1 MDGELT
7 WAIETDLNDAQTIL
21 YRRLSAGLYQ
31 AKDGEYYHIH
41 GSLEASK
48 TLEMIGLPS
57 HNPDVT
63 DYDACI
69 KVIEGAVK
77 KYTVLELEEM
87 TKVNLQAG
95 APVYTHE
102 EFLATPHGKTMNE
115 LPPFTVKAFETT
127 TPKAPFG
134 GVSSEPKA
142 RQVLEG
148 VRVLELCRIIAG
160 PTIGRSLA
168 ALGATV
174 LKVTSP
180 QLPDVPFFQVDGNL
194 GKHTTSL
201 HLKGN
206 DKDRQVFKELLE
218 SADVIIDGY
227 SPGSLDR
234 LGYGPKQLKKVAERR
249 GKGFVY
255 VAEDC
260 FGGTDDIG
268 DNNAEWAS
276 RRGWQQIA
284 DCVTGVAWEQG
295 KFMDKDEPVIPP
307 FPMSDYGTGALG
319 SLAALT
325 GLYRRNTEGGSWVC
339 RTSLVQYDLF
349 LLSLGLHTPEVQVQ
363 LREVHSP
370 EFFELRHYDSVDVVG
385 KRALESTNRAH
396 GDPFKDELMQT
407 TWSPEFGNQGS
418 GGAVVTFPREA
429 VTIESLDIGHVRPTR
444 RNGFDQPSWE
454 GWERDEDLLQGKDK
468 SDPVEKL
475 MVLD

>member
-1 MDGELT
+1 
-7 WAIETDLNDAQTIL
+7 
-21 YRRLSAGLYQ
+21 
-31 AKDGEYYHIH
+31 
-41 GSLEASK
+41 
-48 TLEMIGLPS
+48 MIGLPS
-57 HNPDVT
+57 HNPDLT
-63 DYDACI
+63 DYDECI
-69 KVIEGAVK
+69 KVFENAVN
-77 KYTVLELEEM
+77 KYTALELEEM
-87 TKVNLQAG
+87 NKANSQAG
-95 APVYTHE
+95 VQALTHE
-102 EFLATPHGKTMNE
+102 EFLNTPHGMAMKE
-115 LPPFTVKAFETT
+115 LPPFTVKRLENTS
-127 TPKAPFG
+127 PKAPFSE
-134 GVSSEPKA
+134 VSSEPKT

-206 DKDRQVFKELLE
+206 DKDRQAFEDLLE

-234 LGYGPKQLKKVAERR
+234 LGYGPKQLKEIAKKR

-260 FGGTDDIG
+260 FGGKDDVG
-268 DNNAEWAS
+268 GKNAEWAS

-295 KFMDKDEPVIPP
+295 KFMRKDEPVIPP

-325 GLYRRNTEGGSWVC
+325 GLYRRATEGGSWVC

-349 LLSLGLHTPEVQVQ
+349 LLSLGLHTPEVQAQ
-363 LREVHSP
+363 LREEHNP
-370 EFFELRHYDSVDVVG
+370 EFFELRYYDSVDMVG

-396 GDPFKDELMQT
+396 ANPFKDKLMQAA
-407 TWSPEFGNQGS
+407 WSPGFGNPGS
-418 GGAVVTFPREA
+418 RGALVKFPREA
-429 VTIESLDIGHVRPTR
+429 VTIAGLDIGHVRTTR
-444 RNGFDQPSWE
+444 RNGFDEASWE

-468 SDPVEKL
+468 PDPVEKPV
-475 MVLD
+475 VLN